1 MRKVQWIE
9 IQQESAQSDFS
20 VGTCCLSKAEVRM
33 FFCLQDCLVPSL
45 LYSSQLFPKNMGD
58 MVTVQIDNR
67 MLIKGFETTERSEVL
82 LININ

>member
-1 MRKVQWIE
+1 
-9 IQQESAQSDFS
+9 
-20 VGTCCLSKAEVRM
+20 M